1 MDHPPVLLSLLL
13 VLNGSGSNLGQLK
26 LSMRV
31 HVIQGKLLLN
41 HALQVLHV
49 HFPFSLFLRQLLI
62 QLLVNLGSPILLLDL
77 LLVLLLEYVN
87 LLPLVKKLLL
97 EVILPLV
104 IDHLIRIVPPPEALE
119 HLHLGGSFLKHRFD
133 VGELLL

>member
-1 MDHPPVLLSLLL
+1 M
-13 VLNGSGSNLGQLK
+13 
-26 LSMRV
+26 
-31 HVIQGKLLLN
+31 
-41 HALQVLHV
+41 
-49 HFPFSLFLRQLLI
+49 HFPLSLFLRQLLI

-119 HLHLGGSFLKHRFD
+119 HLHLGGSFLKHLFD